1 VLQIWHVSLC
11 ITLTH
16 RSLPTDSLLG
26 PTEELLCSS
35 FGIQNGGSGFVFEET
50 YSSDVGLEMLYRK
63 IIQESCNILLTMP
76 PEILYSLNEN
86 KIRNTER
93 QRRFRFGVCL
103 MFTVLDIKRD
113 DSATYP
119 AQLILIYLLL
129 NNEYTQH
136 ESSHCVIF
144 SGFLKKTD
152 KLSVCSSPN

>member
-16 RSLPTDSLLG
+16 RCLPTDSLLG

-35 FGIQNGGSGFVFEET
+35 FGIQNGSSSLVFEET
-50 YSSDVGLEMLYRK
+50 YSSDVGLEMLYKK

-76 PEILYSLNEN
+76 LEILYSLSEM

-93 QRRFRFGVCL
+93 QRKFSFGVCL
-103 MFTVLDIKRD
+103 LFTFLDIRRE

-119 AQLILIYLLL
+119 A
-129 NNEYTQH
+129 
-136 ESSHCVIF
+136 
-144 SGFLKKTD
+144 
-152 KLSVCSSPN
+152 